1 VRLATVGIPGLLG
14 LTPRV
19 VAEVADPG
27 SGAPRLVDLTAAG
40 ELWWA
45 AQGSGDPVRWAAS
58 TFPPDLV
65 GLLRGGRRALEMA
78 AAAIELAS
86 AQAALSV
93 ASSGSHLHYRP
104 DEVVRLPL
112 LRPPLLRDFYAFEEH
127 VAAGARRRQE
137 PIPEPWYRRP
147 VYYKGNPATLLA
159 PGAEVPWP
167 AYTDAL
173 DYELE
178 AACVLLSGG
187 KDLSLESAS
196 AAIAGY
202 AVFCDFSARDIQAD
216 EMKVRL
222 GPAKSKDFA
231 SGLGP
236 WLVTA
241 DETGD
246 PARLGVSAYIN
257 GEMVAQARLSEARW
271 SFAEMVS
278 YASGAEPLEAG
289 EVLASG
295 TVGGGSGQERGRLLE
310 PGDRIECELEG
321 AGRLVHVIGPRHGG
335 GGDLIARAPQG

>member
-1 VRLATVGIPGLLG
+1 MRLATVGIRGPLG

-19 VAEVADPG
+19 VAEVGDPI
-27 SGAPRLVDLTAAG
+27 SAAPRLVDVTAAG
-40 ELWWA
+40 ELWWSR
-45 AQGSGDPVRWAAS
+45 QGSGDPVRWASA
-58 TFPPDLV
+58 TFPSDLTL
-65 GLLRGGRRALEMA
+65 LLRGGRRGL
-78 AAAIELAS
+78 ELAAEAIKLAS
-86 AQAALSV
+86 GQPEPAL
-93 ASSGSHLHYRP
+93 APSGSRLLYRP
-104 DEVVRLPL
+104 NEVERLPL
-112 LRPPLLRDFYAFEEH
+112 LQPPMLRDFYAFEEH
-127 VAAGARRRQE
+127 VAAGALRRQE

-178 AACVLLSGG
+178 VACVLLSGG
-187 KDLSLESAS
+187 RDLSVA
-196 AAIAGY
+196 AAGDAIAGY

-216 EMKVRL
+216 EMRVRL

-236 WLVTA
+236 WLVTG
-241 DETGD
+241 DEIGD
-246 PARLGVSAYIN
+246 PAQLEVSAYLN
-257 GEMVAQARLSEARW
+257 GERVARARVGDARW

-278 YASGAEPLEAG
+278 YASGAEPLAAG

-310 PGDRIECELEG
+310 PGDRIECELQG

-335 GGDLIARAPQG
+335 GGQLVARTPQD

>member
-1 VRLATVGIPGLLG
+1 MRLATVGIASPLG

-19 VAEVADPG
+19 VAEVAD
-27 SGAPRLVDLTAAG
+27 SQSDAPRLVDVTAAG

-45 AQGSGDPVRWAAS
+45 SQGSGDPVRWAAA
-58 TFPPDLV
+58 TFPPDLTA
-65 GLLRGGRRALEMA
+65 LLRGGRRALEMA
-78 AAAIELAS
+78 AEAIELAGS
-86 AQAALSV
+86 QPANAEAP
-93 ASSGSHLHYRP
+93 SGSRLRYRP
-104 DEVVRLPL
+104 DEVERLPL

-127 VAAGARRRQE
+127 VAAGARRRGE

-178 AACVLLSGG
+178 VACVLLSGG
-187 KDLSLESAS
+187 RDLSAPAAQE
-196 AAIAGY
+196 AIAGY

-216 EMKVRL
+216 EMRVRL

-241 DETGD
+241 DELGD
-246 PARLGVSAYIN
+246 PAQLEVSAYLN
-257 GEMVAQARLSEARW
+257 GERVAQARLSEARW

-335 GGDLIARAPQG
+335 GGHLVPRPPQG